1 MSTGGVRR
9 FNRNLRF
16 GFGVTGVT
24 KADCSSAGSV
34 ARTVAGHL
42 MPINSSLDSV
52 SRGMR
57 ISQLLGVALD
67 TFFHLW
73 ETLQKSSSAQMTGPS
88 SPLLLLKEENSQ
100 DQWARALLVESA

>member
-24 KADCSSAGSV
+24 KPDCSSAGSV

-42 MPINSSLDSV
+42 MPINRSLDSV
-52 SRGMR
+52 SKVRDEDIAAPRCGSR
-57 ISQLLGVALD
+57 HILSLVGDIAKILLCADDGGIVAP
-67 TFFHLW
+67 
-73 ETLQKSSSAQMTGPS
+73 APS
-88 SPLLLLKEENSQ
+88 EGREFTRSMGKGTPG
-100 DQWARALLVESA
+100 

>member
-1 MSTGGVRR
+1 MSTGGERR

-24 KADCSSAGSV
+24 KPDCSSAESV

-57 ISQLLGVALD
+57 MSQLLGVALD
-67 TFFHLW
+67 TFSHLW

-100 DQWARALLVESA
+100 DQWARKANQNT